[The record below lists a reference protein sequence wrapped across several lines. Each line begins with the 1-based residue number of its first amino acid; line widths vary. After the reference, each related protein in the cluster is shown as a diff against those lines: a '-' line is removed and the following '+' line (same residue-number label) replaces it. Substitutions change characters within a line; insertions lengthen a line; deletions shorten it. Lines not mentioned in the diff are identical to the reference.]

1 MNPDILDRRQ
11 AGNNA
16 LTMSSS
22 IAEGTEEGI
31 KGNRRGPG
39 GPCAFI
45 RNLSFLTLLA
55 LVIGASVI
63 VLDAYDYISVQ
74 AAKDAKAK
82 LYRTIEQ
89 IEQQRKVISAGT
101 TEGMISAGTTE
112 GSTSIPEL
120 QPAAAVSTNDVVE
133 IANAESKP
141 EDLFCSE
148 CTWYGRISCGARKD
162 YMIDHHGVDP
172 KRALEDMVNNE
183 PNCKRSL
190 RRR

>member
-1 MNPDILDRRQ
+1 MNPREDILDRRQ

-22 IAEGTEEGI
+22 IAKGTEEGI

-45 RNLSFLTLLA
+45 RNLSLFTLLA

-63 VLDAYDYISVQ
+63 ALDAYDYISVQ
-74 AAKDAKAK
+74 AAKDAQAK
-82 LYRTIEQ
+82 LYQTIEQ
-89 IEQQRKVISAGT
+89 IEQQRK
-101 TEGMISAGTTE
+101 MISAGNTE
-112 GSTSIPEL
+112 STPTSEL
-120 QPAAAVSTNDVVE
+120 QPAAVSTNDVVE

-148 CTWYGRISCGARKD
+148 CTWAGRISCGARKD
-162 YMIDHHGVDP
+162 YMIDRHGVDP
-172 KRALEDMVNNE
+172 KKALEDMVNTE